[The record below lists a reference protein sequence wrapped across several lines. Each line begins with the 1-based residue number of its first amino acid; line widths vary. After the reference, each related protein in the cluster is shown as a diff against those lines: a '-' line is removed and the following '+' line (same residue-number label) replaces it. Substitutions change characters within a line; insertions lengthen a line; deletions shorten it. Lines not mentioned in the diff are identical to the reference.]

1 MKILI
6 IIKSLQIGGAERQ
19 VISDANMLVKNNDV
33 FIYLSEKGK
42 LIDNLNERV
51 KIFETKNNSLIC
63 MNIQLL
69 KIIKGNN
76 IEIVMAHMYWAQ
88 KVVFLSKLINFNTKN
103 FFFEHGLNLWKNRIH
118 IVLTHILSYKIK
130 AIIVVS
136 EAKRQVK
143 INREK
148 FPKKKVYLIP
158 NCFEEKNIINNSSDK
173 LPFNPNIF
181 TIGFVGRFN
190 AVKQLHILIAVANLL
205 KRRMSNFQFVLVGDG
220 IEMTKVKKLIS
231 ENNLDNHFILTGYV
245 TNPLS
250 YMMFFNLFVLP
261 SKIEDLSV
269 SLLEAGSL
277 GIPSIAF
284 DVGGNNEIIID
295 GKTGFIIPPFDIEI
309 FLEKL
314 LILISNTKLAEEFG
328 AKARKHVQ
336 KNFSIEKRNKKLSEI
351 IN

>member
-1 MKILI
+1 M
-6 IIKSLQIGGAERQ
+6 
-19 VISDANMLVKNNDV
+19 
-33 FIYLSEKGK
+33 
-42 LIDNLNERV
+42 
-51 KIFETKNNSLIC
+51 
-63 MNIQLL
+63 
-69 KIIKGNN
+69 
-76 IEIVMAHMYWAQ
+76 
-88 KVVFLSKLINFNTKN
+88 
-103 FFFEHGLNLWKNRIH
+103 
-118 IVLTHILSYKIK
+118 
-130 AIIVVS
+130 
-136 EAKRQVK
+136 K